1 MPKGN
6 ASYECLT
13 LIKLDSV
20 IKAIKKYYPETLLEE
35 CKWETKKPNMENL
48 INDDLELSSFDN
60 ETESDRVIRSLTM
73 NNLLKFNTVF

>member
-1 MPKGN
+1 MPKEN

-73 NNLLKFNTVF
+73 NNLIKFNTVF

>member
-1 MPKGN
+1 MPKEN

-35 CKWETKKPNMENL
+35 CKFETKKPNMENL
-48 INDDLELSSFDN
+48 INDDLESSSFDN
-60 ETESDRVIRSLTM
+60 ETESDRVITSLTM

>member
-1 MPKGN
+1 M
-6 ASYECLT
+6 T

-35 CKWETKKPNMENL
+35 CKCETKKPNMENL
-48 INDDLELSSFDN
+48 INDDLESSSFDN
-60 ETESDRVIRSLTM
+60 DTESDRVITSLTM

>member
-1 MPKGN
+1 MPKEN

-13 LIKLDSV
+13 LIKLDPV

>member
-1 MPKGN
+1 MPKEN

-60 ETESDRVIRSLTM
+60 ETESDRVITSLTM

>member
-1 MPKGN
+1 MPKEN

-48 INDDLELSSFDN
+48 INDDLKLSSFDN
-60 ETESDRVIRSLTM
+60 ETESDRVITSLTM

>member
-1 MPKGN
+1 MPKEN

-60 ETESDRVIRSLTM
+60 ETESDRVITSLTM
-73 NNLLKFNTVF
+73 NNLLKFNIVF

>member
-1 MPKGN
+1 MPKEN

>member
-1 MPKGN
+1 MPKEN
-6 ASYECLT
+6 ASYKCLT

-35 CKWETKKPNMENL
+35 CKFETKKPNMENL
-48 INDDLELSSFDN
+48 INDDLESSSFDN
-60 ETESDRVIRSLTM
+60 ETESDRVITSLTM